1 MARVEVATPAAKDK
15 AARAAAERAR
25 VVVMTAALRR
35 LGALDLGPGVADVL
49 AALDAEAVVRGHG
62 RAVGAV
68 RAVPLP

>member
-1 MARVEVATPAAKDK
+1 MLGVFAAK
-15 AARAAAERAR
+15 AAGLAVKITDGGERAR